1 MEVQSI
7 KELLQTNS
15 SLYIEEI
22 LFSHF
27 GALMNFVKECESL
40 IEQGHNELLKRYTG
54 ESALLEAIQH
64 RLTGYFL
71 FSCYRLGGSS
81 KDRAE
86 SWHIF

>member
-1 MEVQSI
+1 MPCFLFHLIYDLSFQERVTDDTVEVQSF

-15 SLYIEEI
+15 SMYIEEI

-54 ESALLEAIQH
+54 KY
-64 RLTGYFL
+64 RFL
-71 FSCYRLGGSS
+71 
-81 KDRAE
+81 
-86 SWHIF
+86 